1 MISQFFSV
9 ILPYYKDEKMGGADG
24 NSKKEIVFRRHVVD
38 RMPID
43 CWNDVWQKLH
53 QQIVNVEVYNVDTVP
68 AEVYST
74 VATAVIW
81 SMRLA
86 LSIVLYLWIDNMMRP
101 IYAKLIPS
109 DLGTPSKKT
118 RQPLK
123 RRALGSL
130 GKSRYVGSN
139 FFVSAYCG

>member
-1 MISQFFSV
+1 MHAV
-9 ILPYYKDEKMGGADG
+9 ILPYYKHGEIEAEK
-24 NSKKEIVFRRHVVD
+24 NLKKEIVFRRHVVD

-53 QQIVNVEVYNVDTVP
+53 QQIINVDVLNVDTVP

-86 LSIVLYLWIDNMMRP
+86 LSIVVYLWIDNLMRP
-101 IYAKLIPS
+101 IYAKLIPC
-109 DLGTPSKKT
+109 DLGTPRKTT

-130 GKSRYVGSN
+130 GKSR
-139 FFVSAYCG
+139 